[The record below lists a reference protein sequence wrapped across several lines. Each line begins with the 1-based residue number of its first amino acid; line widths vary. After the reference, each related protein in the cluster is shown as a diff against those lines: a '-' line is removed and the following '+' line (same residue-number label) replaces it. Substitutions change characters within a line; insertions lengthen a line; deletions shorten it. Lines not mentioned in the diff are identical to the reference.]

1 MSKDDSRRD
10 MSDHVDSEHFTYE
23 RSWAE
28 IEAMLDRAE
37 RQQNWHYT
45 KVQGAKTKAV
55 RIVHMRN
62 YKALE
67 GVIKALRWLLGDMD
81 VQHPLE

>member
-1 MSKDDSRRD
+1 MSKDDSHRD
-10 MSDHVDSEHFTYE
+10 MSDHVDSDHFTYE

-37 RQQNWHYT
+37 RLQNHHYT
-45 KVQGAKTKAV
+45 KMHNSKHKSG
-55 RIVHMRN
+55 RIAHMRN

-67 GVIKALRWLLGDMD
+67 GVIKALRWVLGDMR